1 MNIDLYRRGLFNRL
15 LCLGHLV
22 RRAVRDQQE
31 LVRLQRHLILENAV
45 LGDTDAVQA
54 GADRAQ
60 PTHDDRSLQGGYDP
74 GGNGTRYQ
82 HRPNTRHE
90 KERGAEQQAPDA
102 TPKGTHFSQYFMR
115 SPAL

>member
-1 MNIDLYRRGLFNRL
+1 MNIHLYRRGPLNRL
-15 LCLGHLV
+15 FRLRHLI
-22 RRAVRDQQE
+22 RGAVRDQQE
-31 LVRLQRHLILENAV
+31 PVRLQRYLILENAV
-45 LGDTDAVQA
+45 LGNTDAVQA

-60 PTHDDRSLQGGYDP
+60 TTHDNRSLQRGYNP